1 MNLSSSSGCDEHKR
15 QWNQPRS
22 IFIRCWQM
30 WEMKHIHFIGLGE
43 VGALGSLLVVGHCG
57 VDSTTSPVTQT
68 HLLITH
74 AL

>member
-1 MNLSSSSGCDEHKR
+1 
-15 QWNQPRS
+15 
-22 IFIRCWQM
+22 M